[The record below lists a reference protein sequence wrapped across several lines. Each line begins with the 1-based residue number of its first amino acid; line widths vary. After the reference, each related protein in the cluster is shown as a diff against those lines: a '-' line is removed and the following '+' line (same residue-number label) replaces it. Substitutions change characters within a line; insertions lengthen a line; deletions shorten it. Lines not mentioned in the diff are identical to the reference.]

1 MRGVPTRGRGRSA
14 RNTSERALLRA
25 FELLLRRNGP
35 NGIGVNA
42 VLDSAKVGKRL
53 LYEYF
58 GDLDGLALAWAR
70 HRHDPLGLN
79 GSRAALRA
87 RAQPLPPSRRVAAI
101 VSDYGTRLKQHPW
114 AAQILLAEM
123 HQPHT
128 FTRALREIRGQMG
141 QSHEGLLADFNAH
154 DNKDLSAL
162 SFVLTA
168 AASYIA
174 LRAKFAPDFHGHDCK
189 PHDCGAYAACQGKID
204 NVRFDTQAP
213 AHGQLEPQ
221 SAGRCGKAGLRPERD
236 PPSLTTR
243 AISRTRRSLRKAL
256 SAAGAAGFPSCTRS
270 NWSH

>member
-79 GSRAALRA
+79 GGRAALRA
-87 RAQPLPPSRRVAAI
+87 RAQPLPPPQRVAAI
-101 VSDYGTRLKQHPW
+101 VSDYGTRLREHPW

-128 FTRALREIRGQMG
+128 FTRALREIRRQMG
-141 QSHEGLLADFNAH
+141 MSHESLLVDFHAYENR
-154 DNKDLSAL
+154 DLSAL
-162 SFVLTA
+162 AFVLTA
-168 AASYIA
+168 AASYLA
-174 LRAKFAPDFHGHDCK
+174 LRAKFAPDYHGHDLQSRAGW
-189 PHDCGAYAACQGKID
+189 DAALATLDQVASRMTAARTPRVK
-204 NVRFDTQAP
+204 AK
-213 AHGQLEPQ
+213 
-221 SAGRCGKAGLRPERD
+221 SALSD
-236 PPSLTTR
+236 S
-243 AISRTRRSLRKAL
+243 TRRRLRTASSSRKARGDAVKPGSGQNAIL
-256 SAAGAAGFPSCTRS
+256 HR
-270 NWSH
+270 